1 MEKSERLELI
11 SLVLPIYNVA
21 PFLTRCLESLEKQTY
36 VNIEVLMVD
45 DCSTDESA
53 RICKARESVDKRF
66 KYFCMPHNSGAGLA
80 RQFGIEHS
88 KGEVI
93 GFVDGDDWLSPDFVA
108 QLHDVMISTGCD
120 IVCSQYYF
128 CYDDGKMNTPWPVTN
143 EKVII
148 EKAEGIYRMAR
159 YDGIG
164 TELWNKLYRKE
175 IVRKAKM
182 ETCHYEDAFILL
194 KYFMEA
200 TSICIYNVPLYFY
213 YQRAGSL
220 MNTPYSPEKEFNH
233 FKLDMERSV
242 LLADLGWRDASFC
255 NNAMRK
261 GIRTFKNFSLLP
273 QTDDIKV
280 LIRDTMALLRE
291 LSIRLS
297 YVLSVRN
304 VIETWL
310 ILHMTGIYTMFY
322 RLFPK
327 KRRNKIQRRYNI
339 SSAQIVKGNG

>member
-1 MEKSERLELI
+1 
-11 SLVLPIYNVA
+11 
-21 PFLTRCLESLEKQTY
+21 
-36 VNIEVLMVD
+36 
-45 DCSTDESA
+45 
-53 RICKARESVDKRF
+53 
-66 KYFCMPHNSGAGLA
+66 
-80 RQFGIEHS
+80 
-88 KGEVI
+88 
-93 GFVDGDDWLSPDFVA
+93 
-108 QLHDVMISTGCD
+108 
-120 IVCSQYYF
+120 
-128 CYDDGKMNTPWPVTN
+128 
-143 EKVII
+143 
-148 EKAEGIYRMAR
+148 
-159 YDGIG
+159 
-164 TELWNKLYRKE
+164 
-175 IVRKAKM
+175 
-182 ETCHYEDAFILL
+182 
-194 KYFMEA
+194 MEA
-200 TSICIYNVPLYFY
+200 ASICIYNVPLYFY

-255 NNAMRK
+255 NNTMRK